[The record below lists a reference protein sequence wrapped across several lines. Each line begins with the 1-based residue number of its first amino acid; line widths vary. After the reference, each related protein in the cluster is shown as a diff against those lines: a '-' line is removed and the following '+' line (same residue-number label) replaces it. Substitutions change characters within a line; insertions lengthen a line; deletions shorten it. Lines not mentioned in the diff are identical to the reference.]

1 MFDQLTYTVYLLSF
15 GILLVQIIAGAIIA
29 VTSKRIIYAFF
40 GLIGALLGVAGLYY
54 HLGSPLVAVMQVM
67 IYIGAVCVAI
77 AFAISLTSKSGEEGI
92 KPPGFKAV
100 IPVVLVLLMLGA
112 TLKSLANREWVGS
125 AHKIDESM
133 IGWLFL
139 EEYLLPFEIISIL
152 LTVAVIGA
160 VTVALLKRRT

>member
-1 MFDQLTYTVYLLSF
+1 LFDQLTYTIYLLSY
-15 GILLVQIIAGAIIA
+15 GILLAQVIGGAIIA
-29 VTSKRIIYAFF
+29 VTSKRLVYAFF
-40 GLIGALLGVAGLYY
+40 GLICALLGVAGLYY

-77 AFAISLTSKSGEEGI
+77 AFGISLTSKSGEEGI
-92 KPPGFKAV
+92 KPPGFK
-100 IPVVLVLLMLGA
+100 IVVPLALVLLMLGT
-112 TLKSLANREWVGS
+112 TLKSLASREWVGS
-125 AHKIDESM
+125 ARKIDEAM
-133 IGWLFL
+133 VGWLFL